1 MKVSH
6 RFFRM
11 VVKSFPTHKVRAMA
25 GSWKGPGASQL
36 LMVPSLQQ
44 LLNRFVRAGCKRGAM
59 FEYRIWDLVYW
70 ARGRVWVSTCFN
82 ALSSSNTCEAKPQN
96 LLVHSFR
103 AFWASPWM
111 WYWDIAFLSQEK
123 YNEYTLEERAKIGRY
138 GAENGPGKSTRQV
151 LDTKRLPWGLLCGGY
166 IISLRSHHQKSKHT
180 SF

>member
-6 RFFRM
+6 RHTKLGRWPE
-11 VVKSFPTHKVRAMA
+11 V
-25 GSWKGPGASQL
+25 
-36 LMVPSLQQ
+36 
-44 LLNRFVRAGCKRGAM
+44 
-59 FEYRIWDLVYW
+59 
-70 ARGRVWVSTCFN
+70 GRVLGLLSCWWSHHSSSCWTGLSGQGAREGQCLNTGFGIWSIGLEEGCECPHVSN

-123 YNEYTLEERAKIGRY
+123 YDEYTLEERAKIGRY